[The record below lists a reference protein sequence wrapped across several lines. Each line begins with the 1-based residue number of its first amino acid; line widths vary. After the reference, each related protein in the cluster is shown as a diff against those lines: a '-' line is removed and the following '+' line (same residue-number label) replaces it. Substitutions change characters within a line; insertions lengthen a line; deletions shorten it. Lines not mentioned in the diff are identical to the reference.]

1 MEKQRNIH
9 AALNIEFVSK
19 AFAGCRVY
27 KLTTT
32 DPLTITTTKKTGLV
46 VNGFVCHFITSPMD
60 MMTSLLMH
68 TWNHGCGQA
77 ATMWTEYTADI
88 FSWIVE
94 CK

>member
-1 MEKQRNIH
+1 MWNIQTH
-9 AALNIEFVSK
+9 DH
-19 AFAGCRVY
+19 RP
-27 KLTTT
+27 T
-32 DPLTITTTKKTGLV
+32 DDHDNKKTGLV

-68 TWNHGCGQA
+68 TWNRGCEQA
-77 ATMWTEYTADI
+77 ATMWTEYTADV